1 MQEIIEQVLDYLKGI
16 WIKRRYLM
24 IATWIICPLGW
35 LYVSQLDD
43 VYESEA
49 IVFADT
55 QSILG
60 PLLKGITVET
70 NTEAQIQ
77 LMVKTLLSRANLE
90 RITRMTDFDVRVNDD
105 EAYEELIDDLKKD
118 IIIKKTGGRR
128 QNIFKISFED
138 KDPEM
143 ARDVVQAVL
152 TVFIE
157 TTIGENRNDSDSA
170 QKFLTNQINDY
181 ENRLLAAES
190 RLTDFKQKYNDVLPN
205 QYGGYYQK
213 LTIAKDQLKAIELGL
228 LETKTQLKS
237 AKAQLPS
244 NDTDTNKAP
253 NSIKNDN
260 SIETT
265 YDERI
270 SELETSLDSLLV
282 RYTEKH
288 PDVKEIQNRLAH
300 LNKQRSD
307 EIEKYLNASSDDSNG
322 HNLSQSPVT
331 QGILMQIN
339 QLENQ
344 VASFEVRAENY
355 RKEVADLESKIHIL
369 PEIEAE
375 LVALNRGYN
384 ITKEQ
389 YEELLTRRETAQLAK
404 QADDSNS
411 KIKFNV
417 IEPPRAPTHATG
429 PKRILL
435 LLVIACLGVG
445 AGTGLSLL
453 ISQINPIVT
462 SSSQVSRVTGI
473 PIFGIVSASEH
484 LGLQKWHRKKTI
496 IFILSNALLFLLL
509 CAFVAYAIVPDV
521 IDAPL
526 KRLFKL

>member
-1 MQEIIEQVLDYLKGI
+1 MQEIIEQILDYLKGI
-16 WIKRRYLM
+16 WVKRRYLM
-24 IATWIICPLGW
+24 ISTWIICPIGW
-35 LYVSQLDD
+35 LFVAQLDD

-60 PLLKGITVET
+60 PLLKGITIET

-77 LMVKTLLSRANLE
+77 LMVKTLLSRTNLE
-90 RITRMTDFDVRVNDD
+90 RITRMTDFDVRVKNDK
-105 EAYEELIDDLKKD
+105 EYEELIDDLKED
-118 IIIKKTGGRR
+118 IIIKKTGGKR

-170 QKFLTNQINDY
+170 QKFLTTQINEY
-181 ENRLLAAES
+181 ESRLLAAEN

-213 LTIAKDQLKAIELGL
+213 LTIAKEQLKGIELGL
-228 LETKTQLKS
+228 LETQTQLKS
-237 AKAQLPS
+237 AKAQLPDK
-244 NDTDTNKAP
+244 NTEKNQAP
-253 NSIKNDN
+253 DSIKNSN

-270 SELETSLDSLLV
+270 TELETSLDSLLV
-282 RYTEKH
+282 RYTDKH
-288 PDVKEIQNRLAH
+288 PDIIEIKNRLSH
-300 LNKQRSD
+300 LKKQRTD
-307 EIEKYLNASSDDSNG
+307 EIEKYLESSNDENANYS
-322 HNLSQSPVT
+322 LSQSPVT

-344 VASFEVRAENY
+344 VASFTVRAENY

-384 ITKEQ
+384 ITKEK

-417 IEPPRAPTHATG
+417 IEPPRAPAEPTG
-429 PKRILL
+429 PKRLL
-435 LLVIACLGVG
+435 LTIAMLVLGVG

-453 ISQINPIVT
+453 VSQINPVVT
-462 SSSQVSRVTGI
+462 SSSQVSRLTGI
-473 PIFGIVSASEH
+473 PIFGVVSASEH
-484 LGLQKWHRKKTI
+484 LGLQKWHKKKTL
-496 IFILSNALLFLLL
+496 IFIFSNALLLLLL
-509 CAFVAYAIVPDV
+509 CVFIAYALYPEI
-521 IDAPL
+521 IKAPL
-526 KRLFKL
+526 RRIF

>member
-1 MQEIIEQVLDYLKGI
+1 MQEIIEQAIDYLKGI

-24 IATWIICPLGW
+24 LATWVICPIGW
-35 LYVSQLDD
+35 LFVAQLDD

-49 IVFADT
+49 IVYADT

-77 LMVKTLLSRANLE
+77 LMVKTLLSRTNLE
-90 RITRMTDFDVRVNDD
+90 RITRMTDFDVRVNNDQQY
-105 EAYEELIDDLKKD
+105 EALIDSLKD
-118 IIIKKTGGRR
+118 GIVIRKTGGQR
-128 QNIFKISFED
+128 QNIFRISFED

-170 QKFLTNQINDY
+170 QKFLTAQINDY
-181 ENRLLAAES
+181 EARLLAAES

-213 LTIAKDQLKAIELGL
+213 LTIAKDQLKSIELGL
-228 LETKTQLKS
+228 LETQTQLES
-237 AKAQLPS
+237 ARAQLPNKDNQS
-244 NDTDTNKAP
+244 NKVSDN
-253 NSIKNDN
+253 IKNSN

-270 SELETSLDSLLV
+270 AELEASLDSLLV
-282 RYTEKH
+282 RYTDKH
-288 PDVKEIQNRLAH
+288 PDVKEIKNRLEH
-300 LNKQRSD
+300 LNKQRSK
-307 EIEKYLNASSDDSNG
+307 EIEEYLSASGGDDTS
-322 HNLSQSPVT
+322 LSQSPVT

-344 VASFEVRAENY
+344 VASFTVRAENY

-384 ITKEQ
+384 ITKDK

-417 IEPPRAPTHATG
+417 IEPPRAPADPTG
-429 PKRILL
+429 PKRVLFTILIL
-435 LLVIACLGVG
+435 FLGVG

-453 ISQINPIVT
+453 ISQINPVVT
-462 SSSQVSRVTGI
+462 SSSQVARLTGI
-473 PIFGIVSASEH
+473 PIFGVVSAAEH
-484 LGLQKWHRKKTI
+484 LGLQKWHKKKTI
-496 IFILSNALLFLLL
+496 IFILSNILLLLLL
-509 CAFVAYAIVPDV
+509 CVFLAYALYPEAIK
-521 IDAPL
+521 APL
-526 KRLFKL
+526 RRIL

>member
-16 WIKRRYLM
+16 WIQRRYLM
-24 IATWIICPLGW
+24 IATWMICPLGW
-35 LYVSQLDD
+35 VIISQLDD

-60 PLLKGITVET
+60 PLLKGITIET

-90 RITRMTDFDVRVNDD
+90 RITRMTDFDVRVTNDK
-105 EAYEELIDDLKKD
+105 EYEELIDDLKED
-118 IIIKKTGGRR
+118 IIIKKTGGKK

-157 TTIGENRNDSDSA
+157 TTIGDNRSDSDSA
-170 QKFLTNQINDY
+170 QKFLTTQINDY

-213 LTIAKDQLKAIELGL
+213 LTLSKDQLKAIELGL
-228 LETKTQLKS
+228 LETQTQLDS
-237 AKAQLPS
+237 ARAQLPS
-244 NDTDTNKAP
+244 EKETTN
-253 NSIKNDN
+253 NNQNNIKDNN

-265 YDERI
+265 FDARI
-270 SELETSLDSLLV
+270 SELETNLDSLLV
-282 RYTEKH
+282 RYTNKH
-288 PDVKEIQNRLAH
+288 PDVKEVKSRLAH
-300 LNKQRSD
+300 LNKQRKK
-307 EIEKYLNASSDDSNG
+307 EIQNYLTAAKDDNSNFSSN
-322 HNLSQSPVT
+322 QSPVI

-344 VASFEVRAENY
+344 VASFTVRAENY
-355 RKEVADLESKIHIL
+355 RKEVTDLESKIHIL

-375 LVALNRGYN
+375 LVALNRGYE
-384 ITKEQ
+384 ITKEK
-389 YEELLTRRETAQLAK
+389 YEDLLSRRETAQLAK

-417 IEPPRAPTHATG
+417 IEPPRAPTEPAG
-429 PKRILL
+429 PKRILFL
-435 LLVIACLGVG
+435 IAVTILGFG
-445 AGTGLSLL
+445 AGTGLSML
-453 ISQINPIVT
+453 ISQINPVVT
-462 SSSQVSRVTGI
+462 SGSQISRLTGI
-473 PIFGIVSASEH
+473 PIFGAVSAAEH
-484 LGLQKWHRKKTI
+484 LGLQKWHKKKTI
-496 IFILSNALLFLLL
+496 IFLISNSILLVLLL
-509 CAFVAYAIVPDV
+509 CFIAYALFPEMIE
-521 IDAPL
+521 APL
-526 KRLFKL
+526 RRIF

>member
-24 IATWIICPLGW
+24 LSTWIICPIGW
-35 LYVSQLDD
+35 LFVTQLND

-77 LMVKTLLSRANLE
+77 LMVKTLLSRSNLE
-90 RITRMTDFDVRVNDD
+90 RITRMTDFDVRVNNDQ
-105 EAYEELIDDLKKD
+105 EYESLIDNLKEG
-118 IIIKKTGGRR
+118 IVIKKTGGKR

-138 KDPEM
+138 NDPEM

-170 QKFLTNQINDY
+170 QKFLTTQINEY
-181 ENRLLAAES
+181 ESRLLAAEN

-213 LTIAKDQLKAIELGL
+213 LTAAKDQLKAIELGL
-228 LETKTQLKS
+228 LETKTQLRS
-237 AKAQLPS
+237 AKAQLPNKNTES
-244 NDTDTNKAP
+244 NKTSDK
-253 NSIKNDN
+253 IKNNN

-282 RYTEKH
+282 RYTDKH
-288 PDVKEIQNRLAH
+288 PDIIEIQNRLSH
-300 LNKQRSD
+300 LKKQRSN
-307 EIEKYLNASSDDSNG
+307 EIEKYLQASTDENANYSLN
-322 HNLSQSPVT
+322 QSPVT
-331 QGILMQIN
+331 QGVLMQIN

-344 VASFEVRAENY
+344 VASFTVRAENY
-355 RKEVADLESKIHIL
+355 RKEVANLESKIHIL

-417 IEPPRAPTHATG
+417 IEPPRAPSKPTG
-429 PKRILL
+429 PKRILF
-435 LLVIACLGVG
+435 LVVVTILGLG

-453 ISQINPIVT
+453 VSQINPIVT
-462 SSSQVSRVTGI
+462 SGAQVSRLTGI
-473 PIFGIVSASEH
+473 PIFGVVSASEH
-484 LGLQKWHRKKTI
+484 LGLQKWHKKKTL
-496 IFILSNALLFLLL
+496 IFIFSNVLLLLLL
-509 CAFVAYAIVPDV
+509 CVFIAYALFPEAIQ
-521 IDAPL
+521 APL
-526 KRLFKL
+526 RRIF

>member
-1 MQEIIEQVLDYLKGI
+1 
-16 WIKRRYLM
+16 M
-24 IATWIICPLGW
+24 IATWVICPIGW
-35 LYVSQLDD
+35 LFVSQLDD

-90 RITRMTDFDVRVNDD
+90 RITRMTDFDVRVNND
-105 EAYEELIDDLKKD
+105 EEYEDLIDDLKKD
-118 IIIKKTGGRR
+118 IVIKKTGGRR

-307 EIEKYLNASSDDSNG
+307 EIEKYLNASSDDSNS
-322 HNLSQSPVT
+322 HSLSQSPVT

-355 RKEVADLESKIHIL
+355 RKV
-369 PEIEAE
+369 
-375 LVALNRGYN
+375 
-384 ITKEQ
+384 
-389 YEELLTRRETAQLAK
+389 
-404 QADDSNS
+404 
-411 KIKFNV
+411 
-417 IEPPRAPTHATG
+417 
-429 PKRILL
+429 
-435 LLVIACLGVG
+435 
-445 AGTGLSLL
+445 
-453 ISQINPIVT
+453 
-462 SSSQVSRVTGI
+462 
-473 PIFGIVSASEH
+473 
-484 LGLQKWHRKKTI
+484 RK
-496 IFILSNALLFLLL
+496 
-509 CAFVAYAIVPDV
+509 
-521 IDAPL
+521 
-526 KRLFKL
+526 

>member
-1 MQEIIEQVLDYLKGI
+1 MQEIIEQVLDYLKGM

-24 IATWIICPLGW
+24 ISTWIICPIGW
-35 LYVSQLDD
+35 LVVTQLDD

-60 PLLKGITVET
+60 PLLKGITIET

-77 LMVKTLLSRANLE
+77 LMVKTLLSRTNLE
-90 RITRMTDFDVRVNDD
+90 RITRMTDFDVRVNNDI
-105 EAYEELIDDLKKD
+105 EYEELIDDLKKG

-138 KDPEM
+138 QNPEM

-157 TTIGENRNDSDSA
+157 TTIGENRSDSDSA

-181 ENRLLAAES
+181 ESRLLAAEG

-228 LETKTQLKS
+228 LETQTQLKS
-237 AKAQLPS
+237 AQAQLPNS
-244 NDTDTNKAP
+244 NSESNRP
-253 NSIKNDN
+253 QNNIKNNN

-270 SELETSLDSLLV
+270 AELETSLDGLLV

-300 LNKQRSD
+300 LSKRRSD
-307 EIEKYLNASSDDSNG
+307 EIEEYLNTSSDDTAS
-322 HNLSQSPVT
+322 LSQSPVT

-355 RKEVADLESKIHIL
+355 RKEVTDLESKIHIL

-389 YEELLTRRETAQLAK
+389 YEELLIRRETARLAK

-417 IEPPRAPTHATG
+417 IEPPRAPAEPTG
-429 PKRILL
+429 PKRILFL
-435 LLVIACLGVG
+435 IVVTILGLG

-453 ISQINPIVT
+453 VSQINPVVT
-462 SSSQVSRVTGI
+462 SSAQASRLTGI
-473 PIFGIVSASEH
+473 PIFGVVSASEH
-484 LGLQKWHRKKTI
+484 LGLQKWHRRKTL
-496 IFILSNALLFLLL
+496 IFIFSNTLLLFLL
-509 CAFVAYAIVPDV
+509 CAFIAYALFPEAIQ
-521 IDAPL
+521 API
-526 KRLFKL
+526 KRIF

>member
-24 IATWIICPLGW
+24 IATWLLCPIGW
-35 LYVSQLDD
+35 LFVSQMDD

-90 RITRMTDFDVRVNDD
+90 RITRMTDFDVRVNNDL
-105 EAYEELIDDLKKD
+105 EYEELIDDLKED
-118 IIIKKTGGRR
+118 IIIKKTGGRK
-128 QNIFKISFED
+128 QNIFRISFED
-138 KDPEM
+138 KNPEM

-170 QKFLTNQINDY
+170 QKFLTTQINDY

-213 LTIAKDQLKAIELGL
+213 LTIAKEQLKSIELGL
-228 LETKTQLKS
+228 LETQTQLES
-237 AKAQLPS
+237 AQAQLPS
-244 NDTDTNKAP
+244 ASDQSNKP
-253 NSIKNDN
+253 QNSIKNDN

-265 YDERI
+265 YDDRI
-270 SELETSLDSLLV
+270 SELEASLDSLLV
-282 RYTEKH
+282 RYTDKH
-288 PDVKEIQNRLAH
+288 PDVKEVQSRLAH
-300 LNKQRSD
+300 LNKQRKN
-307 EIEKYLNASSDDSNG
+307 EIKKYLDSSKNENAKYA
-322 HNLSQSPVT
+322 LSQSPVT

-344 VASFEVRAENY
+344 VASFTVRAENY
-355 RKEVADLESKIHIL
+355 RKEVADLESKIHVL

-375 LVALNRGYN
+375 LVALNRGYE
-384 ITKEQ
+384 ITKEK
-389 YEELLTRRETAQLAK
+389 YEDLLKRRETAQLAK
-404 QADDSNS
+404 QADDTNS

-417 IEPPRAPTHATG
+417 IEPPRAPTEPTG
-429 PKRILL
+429 PKRILFL
-435 LLVIACLGVG
+435 FAVTILGY
-445 AGTGLSLL
+445 AIGTGLSLL
-453 ISQINPIVT
+453 VSQINPVVT
-462 SSSQVSRVTGI
+462 SSAQASRLSGI
-473 PIFGIVSASEH
+473 PIFGIVSASES
-484 LGLQKWHRKKTI
+484 LGLQKWHKKKTI
-496 IFILSNALLFLLL
+496 IFILSNTLLLFLFI
-509 CAFVAYAIVPDV
+509 AFLAYALFPETIQ
-521 IDAPL
+521 APL
-526 KRLFKL
+526 RRIF

>member
-24 IATWIICPLGW
+24 IATWLICPIGW
-35 LYVSQLDD
+35 LFVSQLED

-60 PLLKGITVET
+60 PLLKGITIET

-90 RITRMTDFDVRVNDD
+90 RITRMTDFDVRVKNDK
-105 EAYEELIDDLKKD
+105 EYEELIDDLKED
-118 IIIKKTGGRR
+118 IIIKKTGGRK

-138 KDPEM
+138 KNPEM

-170 QKFLTNQINDY
+170 QKFLTTQINEY
-181 ENRLLAAES
+181 ESRLLAAES

-213 LTIAKDQLKAIELGL
+213 LTASKDQLKAIELGL
-228 LETKTQLKS
+228 LETQTQLES
-237 AKAQLPS
+237 AQAQLPS
-244 NDTDTNKAP
+244 ATEQSGKPQNN
-253 NSIKNDN
+253 IKDNN

-265 YDERI
+265 FDERI
-270 SELETSLDSLLV
+270 AELETNLDSLLV

-288 PDVKEIQNRLAH
+288 PDVKEVKNRLAH
-300 LNKQRSD
+300 LNKQRKS
-307 EIEKYLNASSDDSNG
+307 EIKKYLNASKDEGAASYSLN
-322 HNLSQSPVT
+322 QSPVT

-344 VASFEVRAENY
+344 VASFTVRAENY

-375 LVALNRGYN
+375 LVALNRGYD
-384 ITKEQ
+384 ITKDK
-389 YEELLTRRETAQLAK
+389 YEDLLSRRETAQLAK

-417 IEPPRAPTHATG
+417 IEPPRVPSEPTG
-429 PKRILL
+429 PKRILFL
-435 LLVIACLGVG
+435 IAVAIFGFG

-453 ISQINPIVT
+453 VSQINPVVT
-462 SSSQVSRVTGI
+462 SSSQVSRLSGI
-473 PIFGIVSASEH
+473 PIFGIVSASEN
-484 LGLQKWHRKKTI
+484 LGLQKWHKKKTI
-496 IFILSNALLFLLL
+496 IFIASNALLLLL
-509 CAFVAYAIVPDV
+509 LVAFIGYAIFPEA
-521 IDAPL
+521 INAPL
-526 KRLFKL
+526 RRIF

>member
-1 MQEIIEQVLDYLKGI
+1 MQDIIEQAVDYLKGI
-16 WIKRRYLM
+16 WNKRRYLM
-24 IATWIICPLGW
+24 LCTWIICPIGW
-35 LYVSQLDD
+35 IFVAQLDD

-60 PLLKGITVET
+60 PLLKGITIET

-77 LMVKTLLSRANLE
+77 LMVKTLLSRTNLE
-90 RITRMTDFDVRVNDD
+90 RITRMTDFDVRVNNDK
-105 EAYEELIDDLKKD
+105 EYESLIDALKKG
-118 IIIKKTGGRR
+118 IIIKKTGGKR
-128 QNIFKISFED
+128 QNIFRISFED
-138 KDPEM
+138 QDPEM

-170 QKFLTNQINDY
+170 QKFLTTQINDY
-181 ENRLLAAES
+181 ESRLLAAES

-213 LTIAKDQLKAIELGL
+213 LTIAKDQLKSIELGL
-228 LETKTQLKS
+228 LETETQLAS
-237 AKAQLPS
+237 AKAQLPDQNSES
-244 NDTDTNKAP
+244 NKTSN
-253 NSIKNDN
+253 NIKNNN

-270 SELETSLDSLLV
+270 SELESSLDSLLV

-300 LNKQRSD
+300 LTKKRSD
-307 EIEKYLNASSDDSNG
+307 EIDQYLNESTNDNASYSS
-322 HNLSQSPVT
+322 SQSPVT

-339 QLENQ
+339 QLETQ
-344 VASFEVRAENY
+344 VASFTVRADNY
-355 RKEVADLESKIHIL
+355 RKEVVDLESKIHIL

-384 ITKEQ
+384 ITKEK

-417 IEPPRAPTHATG
+417 IEPPRVSTDAVG
-429 PKRILL
+429 PKRILFT
-435 LLVIACLGVG
+435 IAILFLGVG

-453 ISQINPIVT
+453 VSQINPIVT
-462 SSSQVSRVTGI
+462 SSSQVARLTGI
-473 PIFGIVSASEH
+473 PIFGIVSASEN
-484 LGLQKWHRKKTI
+484 LGLQKWHRKKTL
-496 IFILSNALLFLLL
+496 IFVLSNVLLL
-509 CAFVAYAIVPDV
+509 MLLAVFLAYALYPEAIK
-521 IDAPL
+521 APL
-526 KRLFKL
+526 RGFL

>member
-1 MQEIIEQVLDYLKGI
+1 MQEIIEQILDHLKGI

-24 IATWIICPLGW
+24 VATWLICPIGW
-35 LYVSQLDD
+35 LVVSQLDD

-90 RITRMTDFDVRVNDD
+90 RITRMTDFDVRVNNDV
-105 EAYEELIDDLKKD
+105 AYEELIDNLKDD
-118 IIIKKTGGRR
+118 IIIKKTGGRK

-157 TTIGENRNDSDSA
+157 TTIGENRSDSDSA
-170 QKFLTNQINDY
+170 QKFLTTQINEY
-181 ENRLLAAES
+181 ESRLAAAES

-213 LTIAKDQLKAIELGL
+213 LTSSKDQLKAIELGL
-228 LETKTQLKS
+228 LETQTQLES
-237 AKAQLPS
+237 AKAQLPNANEQS
-244 NDTDTNKAP
+244 NKP
-253 NSIKNDN
+253 QNSIKDNN

-265 YDERI
+265 YDDRI
-270 SELETSLDSLLV
+270 SELEASLDSLLV

-288 PDVKEIQNRLAH
+288 PDVKEVQNRLAH
-300 LNKQRSD
+300 LNKQRKN
-307 EIEKYLNASSDDSNG
+307 EIKKYLSTSKDDGTNYS
-322 HNLSQSPVT
+322 LSQSPVT
-331 QGILMQIN
+331 QGVMMQIN

-344 VASFEVRAENY
+344 VASFTVRAENY
-355 RKEVADLESKIHIL
+355 RKEVADLESKIHVL

-375 LVALNRGYN
+375 LVALNRGYE
-384 ITKEQ
+384 ITKDK
-389 YEELLTRRETAQLAK
+389 YEDLLKRRETAQLAQ
-404 QADDSNS
+404 QAEDTNS

-417 IEPPRAPTHATG
+417 IEPPRAPSEASG
-429 PKRILL
+429 PKRLL
-435 LLVIACLGVG
+435 LLLAVTILGFG
-445 AGTGLSLL
+445 AGIGLSLF
-453 ISQINPIVT
+453 ISQINPVVT
-462 SSSQVSRVTGI
+462 SSSQASKLSGI
-473 PIFGIVSASEH
+473 PIFGIVSASEN
-484 LGLQKWHRKKTI
+484 LGLQTWHKKKTI
-496 IFILSNALLFLLL
+496 LFIISNMLLLLLL
-509 CAFVAYAIVPDV
+509 CAFIAYALFPDV
-521 IDAPL
+521 IEAPF
-526 KRLFKL
+526 RRIF

>member
-24 IATWIICPLGW
+24 ISTWIICPIGW
-35 LYVSQLDD
+35 LFIAQLDD

-77 LMVKTLLSRANLE
+77 LMVKTLLSRSNLE
-90 RITRMTDFDVRVNDD
+90 RITRMTDFDVRVKNDK
-105 EAYEELIDDLKKD
+105 EYELLIDSLKED
-118 IIIKKTGGRR
+118 IIIKKTGGKR

-170 QKFLTNQINDY
+170 QKFLTTQINEY
-181 ENRLLAAES
+181 ESRLLAAEN

-213 LTIAKDQLKAIELGL
+213 LTVAKEQLKGIELGL
-228 LETKTQLKS
+228 LETQTQLKS
-237 AKAQLPS
+237 AKAQLPDKNTEKS
-244 NDTDTNKAP
+244 QAP
-253 NSIKNDN
+253 DSIKNNN

-270 SELETSLDSLLV
+270 TELETSLDSLLV

-288 PDVKEIQNRLAH
+288 PDIIEIKNRLAH
-300 LNKQRSD
+300 LKKQRSD
-307 EIEKYLNASSDDSNG
+307 EIDKYLETSTDENANYS
-322 HNLSQSPVT
+322 LSQSPVT

-344 VASFEVRAENY
+344 VASFTVRAENY

-384 ITKEQ
+384 ITKEK

-417 IEPPRAPTHATG
+417 IEPPRAPAEPTG

-435 LLVIACLGVG
+435 TIVMLFLGLG
-445 AGTGLSLL
+445 AGTALSLL
-453 ISQINPIVT
+453 VSQINPVVT
-462 SSSQVSRVTGI
+462 SGSQVSRLTGI
-473 PIFGIVSASEH
+473 PIFGVVSASEH
-484 LGLQKWHRKKTI
+484 LGLQKWHKKKTL
-496 IFILSNALLFLLL
+496 IFIISNILLL
-509 CAFVAYAIVPDV
+509 ILLAAFLAYALYPEAIK
-521 IDAPL
+521 APL
-526 KRLFKL
+526 RRIF